1 MDLELFGKFITDA
14 RLFTGLSRE
23 KMAARIGVSAT
34 AYSTWENGA
43 RWPSF
48 QTLPLLADALG
59 ITVDD
64 IVEGSGHE
72 YSELERPNNYRDSDE
87 FHYRNIL

>member
-1 MDLELFGKFITDA
+1 MDLELFGKFIADA

-23 KMAARIGVSAT
+23 KMAARIGVSVT
-34 AYSTWENGA
+34 AYYTWENGT

-72 YSELERPNNYRDSDE
+72 YSELERPNSYRDSDE